1 MRLIW
6 VFGQTEYF
14 SQQDWTDRFHLKS
27 LAKFDFRRSG
37 IFARERA
44 ERGRQPI
51 HST

>member
-6 VFGQTEYF
+6 AFDQTEYF
-14 SQQDWTDRFHLKS
+14 SQQDWTDRFHLKR

-37 IFARERA
+37 IFARENAGKALRSF
-44 ERGRQPI
+44 